1 MTDQEIIEAG
11 LMTEEELIADNLA
24 VEEYRLQVLQ
34 ANFEAAVLQS
44 MENHEKLMF
53 EFHMLS
59 MQCKDF

>member
-1 MTDQEIIEAG
+1 MIDQDI
-11 LMTEEELIADNLA
+11 IADILA
-24 VEEYRLQVLQ
+24 TNEFKLQVLQ
-34 ANFEAAVLQS
+34 AVFEASVLQS